1 MFYYADY
8 SGELMRQQN
17 KLVRDLEKAINGE
30 YSAINCYAKLAEMA
44 PTDKVRDRI
53 REIRKD
59 EKRHLQV
66 FSQIYTNLTGSQPNP
81 KQIEECSDSFVRG
94 LENAMEDEQ
103 NTVDFYLNVADE
115 TSNHYVRDAFRRAA
129 ADEQNHAVWFL
140 YFLTHAR
147 SRDNIQK

>member
-44 PTDKVRDRI
+44 PSDKVRERI

-59 EKRHLQV
+59 EKRHLQI

-81 KQIEECSDSFVRG
+81 KQIEECPDTYVKG
-94 LENAMEDEQ
+94 VEIAMEDEQ
-103 NTVDFYLNVADE
+103 DTVDFYLNVADG
-115 TSNHYVRDAFRRAA
+115 TSNQYVRDVFRRAA
-129 ADEQNHAVWFL
+129 ANEQNHAVWFI
-140 YFLTHAR
+140 YFLTRAW
-147 SRDNIQK
+147 SRDSIQK